1 MVVAM
6 ASALMV
12 IISKY
17 GFMDAITLSSVHVEV
32 SHIAA
37 GVVQAIGFIGAGVI
51 FVKGDNIIGLTTAAG
66 LWATVGVGL
75 AVGSGLYFL
84 GISSTLLILLIELL
98 VHRKGNMSHY
108 TEAGHIEVNL
118 TKKQYESGR
127 SGKEDRRLWSSH
139 S

>member
-17 GFMDAITLSSVHVEV
+17 GFMDVITLSSVHVEV

-37 GVVQAIGFIGAGVI
+37 GVVQAIGFIGACVI

-66 LWATVGVGL
+66 LWTTVGVGL

-108 TEAGHIEVNL
+108 TEAGRIEVKHK
-118 TKKQYESGR
+118 KKQYESGR
-127 SGKEDRRLWSSH
+127 SGKEDRRL
-139 S
+139 

>member
-17 GFMDAITLSSVHVEV
+17 GFMDVITFSSVHVEV

-51 FVKGDNIIGLTTAAG
+51 FCQV
-66 LWATVGVGL
+66 
-75 AVGSGLYFL
+75 
-84 GISSTLLILLIELL
+84 
-98 VHRKGNMSHY
+98 
-108 TEAGHIEVNL
+108 
-118 TKKQYESGR
+118 
-127 SGKEDRRLWSSH
+127 
-139 S
+139 

>member
-17 GFMDAITLSSVHVEV
+17 GFMDVITFSSVHVEV

-51 FVKGDNIIGLTTAAG
+51 LSV
-66 LWATVGVGL
+66 
-75 AVGSGLYFL
+75 
-84 GISSTLLILLIELL
+84 LLQQQDYGQL
-98 VHRKGNMSHY
+98 
-108 TEAGHIEVNL
+108 
-118 TKKQYESGR
+118 
-127 SGKEDRRLWSSH
+127 
-139 S
+139 